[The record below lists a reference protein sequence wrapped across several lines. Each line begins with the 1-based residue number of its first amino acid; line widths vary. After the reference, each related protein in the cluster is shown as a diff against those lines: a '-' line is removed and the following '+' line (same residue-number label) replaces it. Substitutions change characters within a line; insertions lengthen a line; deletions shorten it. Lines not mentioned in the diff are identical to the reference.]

1 MSKYVLHLLKRK
13 ITLKSEIKSALSQTV
28 WKKKMPAT
36 MEGLHGIFLLY
47 TDAETRPFGFRKG
60 TDRYAG
66 KNDLYSLKATQ
77 QRLLGDACCPQREFI
92 LFVNYI

>member
-47 TDAETRPFGFRKG
+47 TDAET
-60 TDRYAG
+60 
-66 KNDLYSLKATQ
+66 S
-77 QRLLGDACCPQREFI
+77 
-92 LFVNYI
+92 